1 MQSYIK
7 RVEQALQDI
16 KQGKIVIVTDHP
28 DREDEGDFIM
38 AAEKI
43 TDETMNFIIR
53 HSSGIVCLTL
63 QEKQLKQLNLPF
75 MVAPHEN
82 TSLRGT
88 PFTVSI
94 DAREGITTG
103 VSAAD
108 RARTILAAID
118 ENAKPDDLDKPGHI
132 FPLWAKAGGVL
143 ERPGHTEGS
152 IDLAVMAG
160 LKPAAVIC
168 EVMNPDGTMTRGK
181 QLEDFAKAHGL
192 LIISIDDIIDYRRY
206 QENLIEESA
215 SAELPLESY
224 GQFKV
229 TVVKEKI
236 TGQEHA
242 VIESH
247 KYSNKPI
254 VRIHSSCFTGDI
266 FGSLRCDCHQ
276 QLHFALQRISEEGG
290 ILIYLNQEGRGIGL
304 LNKIKAYALQE
315 SGFDTIEA
323 NQKLGLPAD
332 SRKYYLV
339 ANILKNRDIKHI
351 RLLTNNPN
359 KVADLQKYGI
369 TKVEVEN
376 IPAHF
381 NQYNQKYLMTKKAKL
396 NHDILSAI
404 KVD

>member
-7 RVEQALQDI
+7 RVEQALHDI
-16 KQGKIVIVTDHP
+16 RQGKIVIVTDHP

-43 TDETMNFIIR
+43 TSETMNFIIR
-53 HSSGIVCLTL
+53 HSSGIVCLSL

-94 DAREGITTG
+94 DARKGITTG

-108 RARTILAAID
+108 RMHTILAAIRED
-118 ENAKPDDLDKPGHI
+118 AKPDDLDKPGHI
-132 FPLWAKAGGVL
+132 FPLCARAGGVL
-143 ERPGHTEGS
+143 ERPGHTEGAV
-152 IDLAVMAG
+152 DLAIMAG
-160 LKPAAVIC
+160 LKPAAVLC

-181 QLEDFAKAHGL
+181 QLEVFAKAHGL
-192 LIISIDDIIDYRRY
+192 LIVSIDDMIDYRRFH
-206 QENLIEESA
+206 ENLIEESA
-215 SAELPLESY
+215 HAELPLESY
-224 GQFKV
+224 GQCKV
-229 TVVKEKI
+229 TVIKEKI

-242 VIESH
+242 IIESH
-247 KYSNKPI
+247 VSSDKPI

-276 QLHFALQRISEEGG
+276 QLHYAMQRISEEGG

-315 SGFDTIEA
+315 SGLDTVEA
-323 NQKLGLPAD
+323 NHKLGLPAD
-332 SRKYYLV
+332 SRNYYLV
-339 ANILKNRDIKHI
+339 ANILKNRGIKHI

-359 KVADLQKYGI
+359 KMTDLQKYGI
-369 TKVEVEN
+369 TTVEVEN

-381 NQYNQKYLMTKKAKL
+381 NQHNKKYLMTKKSKL
-396 NHDILSAI
+396 HHDILSVI
-404 KVD
+404 HV

>member
-7 RVEQALQDI
+7 RVEQALHDI
-16 KQGKIVIVTDHP
+16 RQGKIVIVTDHP
-28 DREDEGDFIM
+28 DRENEGDFIM

-43 TDETMNFIIR
+43 TPETMNFIIR
-53 HSSGIVCLTL
+53 HSSGIVCLAL
-63 QEKQLKQLNLPF
+63 QEKQLKRLNLPF

-118 ENAKPDDLDKPGHI
+118 DHAKPDDLDKPGHI

-152 IDLAVMAG
+152 VDLAIMAG

-168 EVMNPDGTMTRGK
+168 ELMNPDGTMTRGK
-181 QLEDFAKAHGL
+181 QLEDFANAHGL
-192 LIISIDDIIDYRRY
+192 LIISIDDIIDYRRF

-215 SAELPLESY
+215 HAELPLESY
-224 GQFKV
+224 GQFRV

-242 VIESH
+242 IIESH
-247 KYSNKPI
+247 KFSDKPM

-266 FGSLRCDCHQ
+266 LGSLRCDCHQ

-315 SGFDTIEA
+315 SGLDTIEA

-332 SRKYYLV
+332 SRNYYLV
-339 ANILKNRDIKHI
+339 ANMLKNRGIKHI

-376 IPAHF
+376 IPVHF
-381 NQYNQKYLMTKKAKL
+381 NQHNKKYLMTKKAKL

-404 KVD
+404 RVD

>member
-7 RVEQALQDI
+7 RVEQALDDI
-16 KQGKIVIVTDHP
+16 RQGKIVIVTDHP
-28 DREDEGDFIM
+28 DRENEGDFIM

-43 TDETMNFIIR
+43 TPETMNFIIR
-53 HSSGIVCLTL
+53 YSSGIVCLAL

-118 ENAKPDDLDKPGHI
+118 DDAKPDDLDKPGHI

-152 IDLAVMAG
+152 VDLAMMAG

-168 EVMNPDGTMTRGK
+168 ELMNLDGTMTRGK
-181 QLEDFAKAHGL
+181 QLEDFAKVHGL
-192 LIISIDDIIDYRRY
+192 LIISIDDIIDYRRF
-206 QENLIEESA
+206 QENLIEEEA
-215 SAELPLESY
+215 RAELPLESY
-224 GQFKV
+224 GQFRV

-242 VIESH
+242 IIESH
-247 KYSNKPI
+247 KFSDKPI

-315 SGFDTIEA
+315 SGLDTIEA

-332 SRKYYLV
+332 SRNYYLV
-339 ANILKNRDIKHI
+339 ANILKNRGIKNI

-381 NQYNQKYLMTKKAKL
+381 NQHNKKYLMTKKAKL

-404 KVD
+404 RVD